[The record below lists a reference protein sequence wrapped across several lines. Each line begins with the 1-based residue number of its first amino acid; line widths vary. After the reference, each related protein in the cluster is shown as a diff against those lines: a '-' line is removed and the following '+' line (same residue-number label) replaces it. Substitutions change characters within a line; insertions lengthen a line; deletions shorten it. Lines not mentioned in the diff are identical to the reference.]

1 MVLEAENEKGTLTSF
16 FNKKQ
21 PPPPMD
27 SNIKRDENPQEDEVI
42 INDDQPALAERMEH
56 TPLVEQ
62 PNVALDAA
70 GNPLNAIQASKQPSN
85 SKKRKGR
92 LSILDTVTEEQAAAL
107 EVFYSSHPKRGSI
120 NNTNKAELASR
131 IGLDTSKITT
141 WIEHR
146 RKKAKAEATASPTL
160 PIQQQQQQPSAPPS
174 AHLLP
179 PTSVPP
185 STAVAPSLPAA
196 GNYSIQ
202 ILLEPS
208 TEVKRTIVDASG
220 TIITP
225 APALAAPH
233 SISRQQIPEQQAP
246 PPQQQPHHHQ
256 QQQPVHPHPPPAATA
271 TAVELPSGFPTSI
284 DQIEQFKA
292 DFCIEIANLKTKGL
306 SPPLISLD
314 SDACLSVQPFTDVLL
329 AKHVVGQRTPR
340 SALIATL
347 RPLFTIAVQT
357 NTTAITDADGTDGG
371 QQKQQASTVINT
383 AVPEDLLL
391 ARLLDIATRRSYAP
405 KSNNTNKGGKSRV
418 LGGIGGA
425 AASSSFS
432 APLTKDPLDDDSP
445 DMLWQWELR
454 DVKLL
459 ANKDTRSKAVAIK
472 KRAAKVQERLCALQF
487 ALEVFGEYKPLPS
500 DRNAGKAVRAFTN
513 LAKTV
518 SFESM
523 ENEMKNE
530 ESVVVA
536 KQQETEEAAHQ
547 RALLKAKKEAEKERL
562 RLEKE
567 AEREK
572 LRAEKEAEKERL
584 RVEKEA
590 EKERLRV
597 EKEAEKEQS
606 KQQKN
611 AQKIVKQTGFK
622 DTKQLERSKNKFMQ
636 FFGKALQAGAAITT
650 TTTTDNNNNNNN
662 NNNNDDDDDI
672 SQGQDGQQQQQQQ
685 QQPASPQSQGTGS
698 ASRPRLPKKKRT
710 YQDLFLKPTPDTV
723 FPQPTF
729 SSLVDSMDSALF
741 GSTSTDMVVDLTGGQ
756 EEEEEQGQQQQRKKE
771 MMEVV
776 PDERTV
782 LQDWQSTVDQWK
794 QNKRT
799 AAQHKSTSIPLGL
812 PPTWSRI
819 PGSEGLQLASAA
831 VNQHL
836 DFGFHQSTIK
846 TYRRKFLWFES
857 DSKRPPFY
865 GSFSKINKDIRPR
878 HYWGRDDELD
888 YEVMSDLE
896 WEEEPDGS
904 SLSEA
909 DSDEEDD
916 EEAGL
921 FGSGGSAAG
930 ELEDSEFIKPDGYLS
945 EDEGVGLEEGDDDDD
960 DGGGGSSG
968 GNDVTMRMVDDN
980 EAGTTISANMDTVGG
995 MMQKKRIG
1003 LEMQMDR
1010 ARKCHKPLFISRL
1023 PTTATTPPISELQ
1036 HQQPQVQAAS
1046 FIEGD
1051 VSLLEGICWEVLVPG
1066 AVIEMPP
1073 DPAQVAAAAAA
1084 VAAQAQASIAGAK
1097 LLNGSSLPVGT
1108 GTAQGATTITAATTT
1123 NNALGA
1129 GAVGGGGEGGGPT
1142 GTNTTKTTM
1151 ERPEELVPSLLSI
1164 LQSNPKRGGDKIIE
1178 EFIAAHQGRK
1188 IVKKWALTRLKEH
1201 AAYVKN
1207 QWQLNEKGLAFLGV
1221 LSSGAA
1227 GGDGIALQHQE
1238 QQPATAGPLV
1248 TAFLKSAP
1256 PTTATAPAGT
1266 PIKNDATNV
1275 GMNEQVPLS
1284 SWKNYWQRIV
1294 RSIEHN
1300 TDDDEDDDIGRGEEC
1315 DIDMRVASAFAPRE
1329 KLVNI
1334 IGDIPAFV
1342 VSALVG
1348 SLLQHPKG
1356 VVAESLSSIVDV
1368 LVGDGGGGG
1377 LNNSNGG
1384 DNVAATTTTTATTT
1398 ITAPS
1403 QQQVFAQR
1411 TGPAR
1416 VSLSGLC
1423 GEPFLMDALVRCLD
1437 VDACRQPALMMV
1449 KKLMLLE
1456 EVRNGVGG
1464 VGQLSKVVEK
1474 VQKEQSMM
1482 VSQGGGENNN
1492 NNNNGL
1498 DLGAAMSLANEV
1510 VDLAGSFGVLSSS
1523 P

>member
-1 MVLEAENEKGTLTSF
+1 MVLEVENEKGTLTSF
-16 FNKKQ
+16 FSKKH
-21 PPPPMD
+21 PSSPMD
-27 SNIKRDENPQEDEVI
+27 SNIKRDENPQDDDVI
-42 INDDQPALAERMEH
+42 INDDQPALVEPMEH
-56 TPLVEQ
+56 TPHVEQ
-62 PNVALDAA
+62 PNLVLDAA
-70 GNPLNAIQASKQPSN
+70 GNPSKAIQVSKQPSN

-92 LSILDTVTEEQAAAL
+92 PSILDTVTEEQAAAL

-120 NNTNKAELASR
+120 NNTNKDALASR
-131 IGLDTSKITT
+131 IGLDTSKITI

-146 RKKAKAEATASPTL
+146 RKKAKAEATASPTV
-160 PIQQQQQQPSAPPS
+160 PIQQQQPQPAAPPS
-174 AHLLP
+174 APLLP
-179 PTSVPP
+179 PTSVPS
-185 STAVAPSLPAA
+185 STAIAPSLPAA
-196 GNYSIQ
+196 GNNSIQ

-208 TEVKRTIVDASG
+208 TEVKRTIVDAGG

-246 PPQQQPHHHQ
+246 QQQPHHQHHYHLQQQ
-256 QQQPVHPHPPPAATA
+256 QQQPVNPHSPPAATA

-292 DFCIEIANLKTKGL
+292 DFCIEIDNLKTKGL

-329 AKHVVGQRTPR
+329 AKHVVGQRMPR
-340 SALIATL
+340 SALIAAL
-347 RPLFTIAVQT
+347 RPLFTIAVQSDT
-357 NTTAITDADGTDGG
+357 AAITDADDTDGG
-371 QQKQQASTVINT
+371 QKQQASAITNT

-405 KSNNTNKGGKSRV
+405 KSNNTNKGGKSRF
-418 LGGIGGA
+418 LGGIGGS

-459 ANKDTRSKAVAIK
+459 ANKGTRSEAVAIK
-472 KRAAKVQERLCALQF
+472 KRAAKVQERLGALQF
-487 ALEVFGEYKPLPS
+487 ALEVFEEFKPLPS
-500 DRNAGKAVRAFTN
+500 DKNAGKAVRAFTN

-523 ENEMKNE
+523 ENEMKTE
-530 ESVVVA
+530 ESAVVA
-536 KQQETEEAAHQ
+536 KQQETEEAARQ
-547 RALLKAKKEAEKERL
+547 RALVKAEKEAEKERL
-562 RLEKE
+562 RVEKE

-572 LRAEKEAEKERL
+572 LKAEREAEKERL

-597 EKEAEKEQS
+597 EKEKLKREREQS
-606 KQQKN
+606 KQQKD
-611 AQKIVKQTGFK
+611 AQKIIKQTGFK
-622 DTKQLERSKNKFMQ
+622 DTKQLERSKNKFMR
-636 FFGKALQAGAAITT
+636 FFGKAPQTGAAITT
-650 TTTTDNNNNNNN
+650 TNTTDNNNN
-662 NNNNDDDDDI
+662 
-672 SQGQDGQQQQQQQ
+672 SQGQDGQQQQQQ

-698 ASRPRLPKKKRT
+698 ASRTRLPKRERT

-756 EEEEEQGQQQQRKKE
+756 EEEEQEGQQQQKKKE
-771 MMEVV
+771 MIEFVITE
-776 PDERTV
+776 ERTV
-782 LQDWQSTVDQWK
+782 LQEWQFTVDQWK

-799 AAQHKSTSIPLGL
+799 ATEHKSTSIPLGL

-836 DFGFHQSTIK
+836 DFGFNHSTIK

-909 DSDEEDD
+909 DSEEEED

-960 DGGGGSSG
+960 AGGCSGGG
-968 GNDVTMRMVDDN
+968 DVTAMMVDDN
-980 EAGTTISANMDTVGG
+980 EAGATIGAYMDTVGG
-995 MMQKKRIG
+995 MRQNKRLG
-1003 LEMQMDR
+1003 LEMQMER

-1023 PTTATTPPISELQ
+1023 RTTTTTTTPPISEQ
-1036 HQQPQVQAAS
+1036 QQQPQVQAQSAS

-1051 VSLLEGICWEVLVPG
+1051 VSLLECICWEVLVPG
-1066 AVIEMPP
+1066 AIIEMPP

-1084 VAAQAQASIAGAK
+1084 AVAAVAAQAQASIAAAK
-1097 LLNGSSLPVGT
+1097 LHNGSSLPVDT
-1108 GTAQGATTITAATTT
+1108 GIALGATTANTTT

-1129 GAVGGGGEGGGPT
+1129 GSAVVGGERGPT
-1142 GTNTTKTTM
+1142 VTNTTKTAM
-1151 ERPEELVPSLLSI
+1151 ERPEELVPSLLFI

-1178 EFIAAHQGRK
+1178 QFIAAHQGRK

-1207 QWQLNEKGLAFLGV
+1207 QWQLNDKGLALLG
-1221 LSSGAA
+1221 LMSSGAA
-1227 GGDGIALQHQE
+1227 AGGGDGIELQQQQQQ
-1238 QQPATAGPLV
+1238 QQPATATGPLV
-1248 TAFLKSAP
+1248 AAFLKSAP
-1256 PTTATAPAGT
+1256 PTTATAPAST
-1266 PIKNDATNV
+1266 PIKNDAANV

-1300 TDDDEDDDIGRGEEC
+1300 NADDCTHREEEC

-1329 KLVNI
+1329 KLVSI
-1334 IGDIPAFV
+1334 IRDIPAFV
-1342 VSALVG
+1342 VSALVV
-1348 SLLQHPKG
+1348 SLLQHPRG

-1377 LNNSNGG
+1377 GGGLNNSNDG
-1384 DNVAATTTTTATTT
+1384 DNAATTTTTTTT

-1416 VSLSGLC
+1416 LSLLGLC
-1423 GEPFLMDALVRCLD
+1423 GEPLLMDALVRCLD

-1456 EVRNGVGG
+1456 EVRNGVVG

-1474 VQKEQSMM
+1474 VQKEQSLM
-1482 VSQGGGENNN
+1482 VSQRGGENNN
-1492 NNNNGL
+1492 GL
-1498 DLGAAMSLANEV
+1498 DMEAAMSLATEV
-1510 VDLAGSFGVLSSS
+1510 VDLAGSFGILSSS